1 MYRRHVKRPLVIAFS
16 RPDSRQVLTR
26 TERERETFSSRLSP
40 FLDEVK
46 QPLVADE
53 KLINLFFLC
62 LSPVQD
68 IRRLEKSLNYKFSD
82 LDWLFWERDTWRR
95 KKALKYIQEDIQT
108 ILSCHFFYFILS
120 LCPLGTVGAIKSIP
134 TYPRAISTHANYP
147 LLLRYITTLTALT
160 RVCAYTH
167 FQIPFSHFTRQPKRP
182 VVVPSSF
189 QKREEKRKQQER
201 CTVELPAIS

>member
-1 MYRRHVKRPLVIAFS
+1 MLATFIMYRRHVKRPLVIAFS

-26 TERERETFSSRLSP
+26 TERETFSSRLSP

-120 LCPLGTVGAIKSIP
+120 LSLSNIMFLSQILFFFKFQFIIDVTIFFEF
-134 TYPRAISTHANYP
+134 STNP
-147 LLLRYITTLTALT
+147 
-160 RVCAYTH
+160 
-167 FQIPFSHFTRQPKRP
+167 
-182 VVVPSSF
+182 
-189 QKREEKRKQQER
+189 
-201 CTVELPAIS
+201 

>member
-95 KKALKYIQEDIQT
+95 KKALKYIQED
-108 ILSCHFFYFILS
+108 SDDFVVPFFLFYSLS
-120 LCPLGTVGAIKSIP
+120 LSNIMFLSQIFFFFKFQFIIDVTIFFEF
-134 TYPRAISTHANYP
+134 STNP
-147 LLLRYITTLTALT
+147 
-160 RVCAYTH
+160 
-167 FQIPFSHFTRQPKRP
+167 
-182 VVVPSSF
+182 
-189 QKREEKRKQQER
+189 
-201 CTVELPAIS
+201 